1 VRVLDVPE
9 GHCCRVNEGFC
20 LADFTIWPF
29 AHSLG
34 FVKVRR
40 SVPGAD
46 LGPSADVKSERRVG
60 GRQFGS
66 TGMRGLKLVL

>member
-1 VRVLDVPE
+1 M
-9 GHCCRVNEGFC
+9 
-20 LADFTIWPF
+20 ADFTIWPF